1 MKLMRF
7 AIVLTGVAA
16 VVLNG
21 WLSSAAAQANLPK
34 NFSVAR
40 PTIPDKTFTITDF
53 GAVGDGK
60 TLNTDA
66 FRNAVAACAKAGGG
80 TVIVPS
86 GTFLTGPFSLDSNL
100 DLRLGAGSTILF
112 SDKPADLKLT
122 ESGFENDISAEDC
135 HDVAITGSGTIDG
148 NGRYFWLNFVGPKN
162 DPYDD
167 PWMPHR
173 PRLIALNNC
182 TRVLVQGVTL
192 TNSPM
197 FHLVP
202 SRCRDVTIDG
212 IRIVSPANSPNTD
225 GIDPSGVN
233 FLITGCTIDTGDD
246 CIAVKGGS
254 RYDPDRPAVENF
266 LITGCTF
273 LHGHGMSIG
282 SETNGGVRNIVV
294 RDCTFN
300 GTEAGIR
307 LKSPRG
313 RGGIAENLTYENLTM
328 KNVKIPI
335 LITSWYPKIPV
346 RPELY
351 GAHPITPLTPIW
363 RHILIR
369 NVTAVDG
376 AIAGRIA
383 GLPEMPVE
391 DVVLENVRISA
402 DKPIEIMHA
411 RGIQFSNCRISAAS
425 GKPVLYDA
433 QVQGLE

>member
-1 MKLMRF
+1 MRF
-7 AIVLTGVAA
+7 AFVLTGVAA

-21 WLSSAAAQANLPK
+21 WLSWACAQATLPA
-34 NFSVAR
+34 NFSVAK
-40 PTIPDKTFTITDF
+40 PTIPDKTFDIADF
-53 GAVGDGK
+53 GAVGGGK
-60 TLNTDA
+60 TLNTTA

-80 TVIVPS
+80 TVAVPS
-86 GTFLTGPFSLDSNL
+86 RTFLTGPFSLSSNV
-100 DLRLGAGSTILF
+100 DLRLAAGSTILF
-112 SDKPADLKLT
+112 TDNPADLT
-122 ESGFENDISAEDC
+122 VTASGFENDISAENC
-135 HDVAITGSGTIDG
+135 HDIAITGSGTIDG
-148 NGRYFWLNFVGPKN
+148 NGSYFWRNFVGPKN

-212 IRIVSPANSPNTD
+212 IRILSPANSPNTD
-225 GIDPSGVN
+225 GIDPSGAN

-246 CIAVKGGS
+246 CIAVKGGN
-254 RYDPDRPAVENF
+254 RYDRDRPAVENF
-266 LITGCTF
+266 LITNCTF

-282 SETNGGVRNIVV
+282 SETNGGVRNMIVQN
-294 RDCTFN
+294 CTFN

-313 RGGIAENLTYENLTM
+313 RGGITQNLTYENLTM
-328 KNVKIPI
+328 KNVMIPI
-335 LITSWYPKIPV
+335 LITSWYPKIPS

-351 GAHPITPLTPIW
+351 PAHAITDLTPIW

-369 NVTAVDG
+369 NVTAVEST
-376 AIAGRIA
+376 IAGQIA

-402 DKPIEIMHA
+402 DKPIEIIHA
-411 RGIQFSNCRISAAS
+411 RGIRFINCKISSKS